1 MGGGSLRAVYIE
13 DEPDLIDLVKMILS
27 RKGIEVIG
35 AVAGR
40 EGLETVQREQPD
52 VVLLDL
58 MIPDMDGW
66 EVYRRLR
73 TDHANRKTPVVVVS
87 ALNQEIDRLVG
98 VRLAGVDEYLTKPFN
113 SRELLE
119 CVERAIAK
127 KQELSN

>member
-1 MGGGSLRAVYIE
+1 LRAVYIE